1 MKELALHILDI
12 AQNSI
17 AAGATQI
24 KIEINEAVELNLL
37 EITISDNGHGMDE
50 VELKKAID
58 PFYTSRTTRRVGLG
72 LSLLKLAAEQCEGDL
87 TITSE
92 KGVGTVVKVTF
103 KHNHIDRVPLGNITD
118 TLITLIHANANIDY
132 LYIHYYNSKKIY
144 FDTREIK
151 EVLKEVEI
159 TNIQV
164 LSWLRQQIDYE
175 LKELVK

>member
-17 AAGATQI
+17 VAGASQI
-24 KIEINEAVELNLL
+24 KIEINEAVDLDLL
-37 EITISDNGHGMDE
+37 EITISDDGYGMDE
-50 VELKKAID
+50 VEQKKAID

-72 LSLLKLAAEQCEGDL
+72 LSLFKLAAEQCEGRL
-87 TITSE
+87 TITSQ
-92 KGVGTVVKVTF
+92 KGVGTEVKATF
-103 KHNHIDRVPLGNITD
+103 KYSHIDRVPLGNITD
-118 TLITLIHANANIDY
+118 TLITLIQANANIDY
-132 LYIHYYNSKKIY
+132 LYTHYYNSKKIY
-144 FDTREIK
+144 FDTIEIK

-164 LSWLRQQIDYE
+164 LSWLKEYIDSE